1 MRSMYETYISIKKDY
16 YLVRASEAL
25 AEAGK
30 ALGTDDFNVWIKQY
44 SKYMDKA
51 INLYS

>member
-1 MRSMYETYISIKKDY
+1 MRTMYQVYTDIKRDY

-25 AEAGK
+25 VEAGK
-30 ALGTDDFNVWIKQY
+30 ALGTDEFNLWMNRY

-51 INLYS
+51 VNLY

>member
-1 MRSMYETYISIKKDY
+1 MRSMYDTYMNIKKDY
-16 YLVRASEAL
+16 YLARASEAL
-25 AEAGK
+25 VEVGK
-30 ALGTDDFNVWIKQY
+30 ALGTDEFNVWMNMY